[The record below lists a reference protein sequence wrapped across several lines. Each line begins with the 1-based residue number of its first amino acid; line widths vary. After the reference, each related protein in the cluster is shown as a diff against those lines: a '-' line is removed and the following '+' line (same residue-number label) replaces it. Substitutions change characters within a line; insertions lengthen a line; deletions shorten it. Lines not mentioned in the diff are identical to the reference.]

1 MLAWYLG
8 WRYLRKRRTAWL
20 AVAAITLTVAVPVVV
35 IGVVQG
41 FLDVTE
47 RQARA
52 NESDLTA
59 ISPWFGD
66 GLPDTPQFR
75 ATLRAVP
82 GVADSAPFVAN
93 FGLLVPRVPRNT
105 SGQGVFC
112 QIDGIDWGADSAM
125 GRLQVA
131 SLHPAPVENL
141 SSPPLSPAERGTG
154 FLTPEW
160 RAHLAL
166 SGLDLAASFGV
177 GPLTPAPRTRPAIG
191 VVVGREVLYGSG
203 MTIGMPV
210 SVVTGTTS
218 RIQAVISDTIGTGIL
233 EIDRFALLMPI
244 GHAQLLSGFLARN
257 GQPRLVGGWRIR
269 TPAGSNLETHR
280 EAVQDATGLRV
291 QTWMDR
297 RGNMVKSLQLQR
309 NIMALVMIAIQAITV
324 FIVYAVF
331 STLVVEK
338 RQDIGV
344 LLGLGARRRDIA
356 GTFLIA
362 GLSAC
367 LIGSALGWALGWG
380 ALAALN
386 PLSRALNMPLFPQ
399 DIIYT
404 PDAPTSFDPRIP
416 LFFTGIMS
424 VVGVLAV
431 ALPAWRASRIQP
443 VAILREGA

>member
-8 WRYLRKRRTAWL
+8 WRYLRTRRTAWL

-59 ISPWFGD
+59 ISPWFGG
-66 GLPDTPQFR
+66 GLADTPQFR
-75 ATLRAVP
+75 ETLKNLPAVA
-82 GVADSAPFVAN
+82 GSAPFVSN
-93 FGLLVPRVPRNT
+93 FGLLVPRVTHNASDQAFP
-105 SGQGVFC
+105 C
-112 QIDGIDWGADSAM
+112 QIDGIDWGADSAL
-125 GRLQVA
+125 GRLQQGM
-131 SLHPAPVENL
+131 LHPAPVENL
-141 SSPPLSPAERGTG
+141 SSPPVAPEERGTG

-166 SGLDLAASFGV
+166 SGLDLATAFGV
-177 GPLTPAPRTRPAIG
+177 GPLAPAPRAKPPVG
-191 VVVGREVLYGSG
+191 VVVGREVLYSSG
-203 MTIGMPV
+203 MNIGMPV
-210 SVVTGTTS
+210 TVVSATGSKIT
-218 RIQAVISDTIGTGIL
+218 AEISDTIGTGIL
-233 EIDRFALLMPI
+233 EIDRLALLMPL
-244 GHAQLLSGFLARN
+244 GHAQLLAGYQGRN
-257 GQPRLVGGWRIR
+257 GQPRQVGGWRIR
-269 TPAGSNLETHR
+269 TPPGSNLAAQAS
-280 EAVQDATGLRV
+280 AVQEATGLRV

-297 RGNMVKSLQLQR
+297 RGNMVKSLELQR
-309 NIMALVMIAIQAITV
+309 NIMALVMIAIQAIAV

-362 GLSAC
+362 GLAAC
-367 LIGSALGWALGWG
+367 LVGSALGWALGWG

-416 LFFTGIMS
+416 LFFTGVMS